1 MQNFGFTCFAF
12 KFYSP
17 KDTFRKQI
25 CLVLRSICVI
35 KCHKHLLLPLKLQ
48 KIHSVFNKN
57 LFNLHAIL
65 STYHSVL
72 FLSKNSV
79 INKKHKTIHLKNQ
92 ILKKLIR
99 LIKLNFLSL
108 SITPEF
114 FNLQV
119 NSASFLSDKIT
130 LQILNKKM
138 PYEIKHKHC
147 KNSIKK
153 IANKLS
159 LCKIII
165 VLKIKEKIKFY
176 IKPNNL
182 VKITFI
188 NF

>member
-1 MQNFGFTCFAF
+1 M
-12 KFYSP
+12 S
-17 KDTFRKQI
+17 
-25 CLVLRSICVI
+25 
-35 KCHKHLLLPLKLQ
+35 LKLQ
-48 KIHSVFNKN
+48 KIHNVFNKN
-57 LFNLHAIL
+57 HLNLHAIL

-79 INKKHKTIHLKNQ
+79 INKKHKTTHLKNL
-92 ILKKLIR
+92 IIKKSIKF
-99 LIKLNFLSL
+99 IKLNFLNL

-119 NSASFLSDKIT
+119 NSANFLSDKIT
-130 LQILNKKM
+130 LQILNKKT

-147 KNSIKK
+147 KNSMKK
-153 IANKLS
+153 NANKLS
-159 LCKIII
+159 LCKIIT